1 MPPRIHPLAHVEAG
15 AQVDDDAEIGPYC
28 FVGADVSIAAGC
40 RLLAHVYVSGDTSI
54 GARTVVHPH
63 AALGGPPQSLNYR
76 GGRTKLVIGADCKI
90 REGVTMNTGTED
102 GGGVTRVGDH
112 CFVMIGSHVG
122 HDCTVGNHVIFANN
136 VLLGGHVEVG
146 DKVVFGGAVAV
157 RQFVRIGER
166 AMIVGLSGVRADVIP
181 FAIASGPLA
190 RVVGLNVVGLRRSG
204 VLRKELLDLRRAY
217 RALFFGEGVFRDR
230 IDRIAGEFAG
240 DALVARLIAFVRA
253 GDTSRLTMAVEGDE
267 QDEPDDGAD

>member
-1 MPPRIHPLAHVEAG
+1 MPRIHPLACVDAG
-15 AQVDDDAEIGPYC
+15 AQIDDDAEIGPYC
-28 FVGADVSIAAGC
+28 FVGAGVSIAAGC
-40 RLLAHVYVSGDTSI
+40 RLVAHVHVSGDTSI
-54 GARTVVHPH
+54 AARTVVHPF
-63 AALGGPPQSLNYR
+63 AALGGPPQSLRYR
-76 GGRTKLVIGADCKI
+76 GGRTRLVIGADCKI
-90 REGVTMNTGTED
+90 REGVTMSTGTED

-122 HDCTVGNHVIFANN
+122 HDCAVGHHVIFANN

-146 DKVVFGGAVAV
+146 DNVVFGGAVAV

-181 FAIASGPLA
+181 FGLASGPLA
-190 RVVGLNVVGLRRSG
+190 HLVGLNAVGLRRSG
-204 VLRKELLDLRRAY
+204 VSPTELLDLRRAY

-230 IDRIAGEFAG
+230 IDQVAEQFAG
-240 DALVARLIAFVRA
+240 DALVARLVAFVRA
-253 GDTSRLTMAVEGDE
+253 SDTKRLTMPAQGEE